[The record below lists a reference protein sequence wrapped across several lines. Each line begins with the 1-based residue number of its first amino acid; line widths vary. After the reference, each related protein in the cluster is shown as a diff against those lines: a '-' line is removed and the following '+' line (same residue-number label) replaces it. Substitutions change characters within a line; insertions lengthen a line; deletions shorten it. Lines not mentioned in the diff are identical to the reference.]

1 MRPQKWR
8 QEGGNNP
15 CRRVED
21 ALSSFPQGT
30 GPVHRRPRGCWTGS
44 PGSSYIFRE
53 AGGTVGP
60 LCAGVQELLF
70 QRVLFEDP
78 HWGLPHLSLQDPA
91 LPSNPPKATG
101 APLVHSSYRERLGR
115 LHPPQSW
122 APGNRMEETQVPRG
136 RACRSHLEA
145 PHPCRCSLVLRVLAS
160 LGAVLRQVSSL
171 GSLRFLNLESLVTSG
186 TISQP
191 EVEGSVDSSV
201 YVSN

>member
-8 QEGGNNP
+8 QEGGNNL

-21 ALSSFPQGT
+21 ALSTSPQGT
-30 GPVHRRPRGCWTGS
+30 GPFHRRPRGCWTGS
-44 PGSSYIFRE
+44 PGSSYICRE

-78 HWGLPHLSLQDPA
+78 HWGLPHLTLQDPA

-122 APGNRMEETQVPRG
+122 APGNRVKETRVPRAHG
-136 RACRSHLEA
+136 VRES
-145 PHPCRCSLVLRVLAS
+145 PGSSAS
-160 LGAVLRQVSSL
+160 LWVLPGPEGPSEPGGCLSL
-171 GSLRFLNLESLVTSG
+171 GSLRIWNPGVLGQLRYLFST
-186 TISQP
+186 
-191 EVEGSVDSSV
+191 
-201 YVSN
+201 